1 MAFIKSLFI
10 LFFCI
15 YQTQSLAN
23 DEINTKK
30 NIAAINKQR
39 IIIKN
44 KKMKKK
50 IWQPITL
57 PSPYYTPEFY
67 NPNELKNIFVTYKK
81 IRDKVERPLEYKAID
96 TSSSTE
102 LNFITHVNSNDNL
115 TDFKISLELEAKFL

>member
-1 MAFIKSLFI
+1 MAFIKSLFVL
-10 LFFCI
+10 LFCL

-23 DEINTKK
+23 EVIITKK

-39 IIIKN
+39 VFIKS
-44 KKMKKK
+44 KKIKKK

-81 IRDKVERPLEYKAID
+81 ISDKVERPLEYKSFD
-96 TSSSTE
+96 TSKSTE
-102 LNFITHVNSNDNL
+102 LNFITHVDSNINL